1 MTYVNKSDWSNL
13 SNLCNGLEPLIL
25 TTQIP
30 WQAHH
35 DHTMV
40 LGNGYNGHVF
50 LKIMCHREAEIY
62 HLGDATGLVPPIFLK
77 DFKRE
82 AVAYK
87 PKLVNVSYIVSI
99 VMRRFQS
106 QLIEREIP
114 EVMPIDNEKLARS
127 VMRFL
132 CEGAGILQKWVVME
146 QLRIKTLIDHYD
158 FTNLK
163 LVYPML
169 LSKETWENDI
179 KNAYFNTNIVPLAV
193 PDKDVFQWVLDTVN
207 NF

>member
-1 MTYVNKSDWSNL
+1 MTYVNQSDWSNL
-13 SNLCNGLEPLIL
+13 SNLCNGTEPLIIS
-25 TTQIP
+25 TQIP

-35 DHTMV
+35 DNTLV
-40 LGNGYNGHVF
+40 LGNAYNGHVF
-50 LKIMCHREAEIY
+50 LKITCHRQPEIY

-82 AVAYK
+82 VVEYK
-87 PKLVNVSYIVSI
+87 PKPVNVSYIVNI
-99 VMRRFQS
+99 IMRRFQS
-106 QLIEREIP
+106 QLIERQIP
-114 EVMPIDNEKLARS
+114 EVMPIDSEKIARC

-132 CEGAGILQKWVVME
+132 CEGEGILQKWVVME

-169 LSKETWENDI
+169 LSKESWENDI
-179 KNAYFNTNIVPLAV
+179 KNAYFNTNIVPLEV
-193 PDKDVFQWVLDTVN
+193 PDKDVFQWVVDTVN

>member
-1 MTYVNKSDWSNL
+1 
-13 SNLCNGLEPLIL
+13 
-25 TTQIP
+25 
-30 WQAHH
+30 
-35 DHTMV
+35 
-40 LGNGYNGHVF
+40 
-50 LKIMCHREAEIY
+50 MCHREAELY

-82 AVAYK
+82 VVAYK
-87 PKLVNVSYIVSI
+87 PKPVNVSYIVSI

-132 CEGAGILQKWVVME
+132 CEDAGILQKWVVME
-146 QLRIKTLIDHYD
+146 QLRIKMLIDHYD

>member
-1 MTYVNKSDWSNL
+1 MTYVNQSDWSNL
-13 SNLCNGLEPLIL
+13 SNLCNGIEPLVIS
-25 TTQIP
+25 TQIP

-35 DHTMV
+35 DNTLV
-40 LGNGYNGHVF
+40 LGNTYNGHVF
-50 LKIMCHREAEIY
+50 LKIMCHRQPEIY
-62 HLGDATGLVPPIFLK
+62 HLGDATGLLPPIFLK

-82 AVAYK
+82 VVEYK
-87 PKLVNVSYIVSI
+87 PRPVNVSYLVNII
-99 VMRRFQS
+99 MLRFQN

-114 EVMPIDNEKLARS
+114 EVMPIDSEKLARC

-132 CEGAGILQKWVVME
+132 CEGEGILQKWVVME
-146 QLRIKTLIDHYD
+146 QLRIKSLIDHYD

-169 LSKETWENDI
+169 SSKETWENDI
-179 KNAYFNTNIVPLAV
+179 KNAYFNTNIKPLAV
-193 PDKDVFQWVLDTVN
+193 PDKDVFRWVVDTVN